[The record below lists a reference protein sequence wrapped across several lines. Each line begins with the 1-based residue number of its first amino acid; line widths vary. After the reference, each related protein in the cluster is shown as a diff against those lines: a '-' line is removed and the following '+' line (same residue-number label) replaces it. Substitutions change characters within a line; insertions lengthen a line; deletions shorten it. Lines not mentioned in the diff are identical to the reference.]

1 MENNMTFCIPCLF
14 GVESLVAQE
23 LGDLGL
29 EQVRA
34 ENGRVLF
41 SGGWEAMIRANL
53 NSRFG
58 ERVLL
63 FLGSFQARSFEELF
77 QGVKALPWER
87 FLGKEDQFP
96 VTGSCL
102 TSQLHSVPDCQAI
115 MKKAIVER
123 LKSKYGLSWF
133 PETGP
138 LHRVRFRILKDQV
151 SVMIDT
157 SGEGLHKRGYRA
169 VSNDAPLKETLAA
182 SLLKLSRLR
191 SDGHLID
198 PFCGSGTLLVE
209 GALMARNIAPGLNR
223 SFTAETW
230 KNIPQ
235 RLWQQEREHARSL
248 ERRDASFRAEG
259 FDVDP
264 AAVDLSLANAKK
276 AGVEDVV
283 SASVRDI
290 RDFTQEDEYGCVVCN
305 PPYGERLLDLRQ
317 AEELYKVMGQVFRPK
332 RGWSFG
338 IITPDGDFESIFG
351 RKADKRRKLYNGMI
365 QCQYYQYFKGEA
377 RPHGLAGKTPR

>member
-1 MENNMTFCIPCLF
+1 
-14 GVESLVAQE
+14 
-23 LGDLGL
+23 
-29 EQVRA
+29 
-34 ENGRVLF
+34 
-41 SGGWEAMIRANL
+41 MIRANL

-63 FLGSFQARSFEELF
+63 LLGSFQARSFEELF

-235 RLWQQEREHARSL
+235 RLWQQERERARSL